1 MVKKLK
7 DLLQAFGLA
16 RIIIFG
22 FFLFL
27 CVVAVQQDLNLPDLL
42 SASMARISM
51 WGLLVLAMLPAI
63 RSGIG
68 PNFGMSLGIL
78 CGLVGGLCS
87 LEMAY
92 RIADVRGL
100 VEFSGAELFVIA
112 IVISIP
118 FAVLTGI
125 AYGWLLNKV
134 KGSEMVIA
142 TYVGFSMVSIM
153 KIAWIY
159 LPLTAPEMAWP
170 IGRGVRV
177 QISLTG
183 RGITRLLNQLGS
195 FEIGEVAVPTGLILF
210 FALSCLLMWLFMRSK
225 TGIAMYASG
234 DNARFSVAAGI
245 NVDRNRIIGT
255 TLSTVLGAVGILV
268 YAQSYGFMQL
278 YEGPMYMP
286 FVAVAAILIGG
297 ATVRKASI
305 SHVVIG
311 SCLFLGILVIAQPVA
326 NVVTSEWSNMGEIS
340 RKIIQNGVIL
350 YALTQVGEE

>member
-7 DLLQAFGLA
+7 DILQAFGPT

-27 CVVAVQQDLNLPDLL
+27 CFVAVQQNLNLPDLL
-42 SASMARISM
+42 SASMVRISM
-51 WGLLVLAMLPAI
+51 WGILVLAMLPAI

-78 CGLVGGLCS
+78 CGLVGGLTA

-92 RIADVRGL
+92 RVGDVRGL
-100 VEFSGAELFVIA
+100 VEFSGGDLFIIA
-112 IVISIP
+112 ILISIP
-118 FAVLTGI
+118 FAILTGV
-125 AYGWLLNKV
+125 AYGWLLNRV

-177 QISLTG
+177 LVSLTG
-183 RGITRLLNQLGS
+183 RDITRLLNDLAS
-195 FEIGEVAVPTGLILF
+195 FQIGGVMVPTGLIAF
-210 FALSCLLMWLFMRSK
+210 FAVGCLLMWLFMRSK

-234 DNARFSVAAGI
+234 DNPRFSVAAGI
-245 NVDRNRIIGT
+245 NVDKNRIIGT

-268 YAQSYGFMQL
+268 YAQSFGFMQL

-286 FVAVAAILIGG
+286 FVAVAAVLIGG
-297 ATVRKASI
+297 ATVKKASI
-305 SHVVIG
+305 SHVIIG

-326 NVVTSEWSNMGEIS
+326 NAVTSDWSNMGEIS

-350 YALTQVGEE
+350 YALTQVGED